1 MGMHA
6 FETDARDVGLVVD
19 SDAELSHWRANF
31 RELPHCK
38 HVRWDDVKPALK
50 LGIDACL
57 KANGRDITEM
67 LDELMVRYRRTASES
82 RLEWNQAREVVA
94 AVWVRVWEQ
103 NRKCRADAPAEF
115 IHLGRISL
123 GLRAR

>member
-6 FETDARDVGLVVD
+6 FETDARTTALVVD
-19 SDAELSHWRANF
+19 SEAELSHWRAHF
-31 RELPHCK
+31 RDLPHCR
-38 HVRWDDVKPALK
+38 HARWDDVKPALK

-67 LDELMVRYRRTASES
+67 LDELMIRYRRTAGDSG
-82 RLEWNQAREVVA
+82 LDWNHAREVVA
-94 AVWVRVWEQ
+94 AVWVRVWQQ
-103 NRKCRADAPAEF
+103 NSVKSNTAPEF
-115 IHLGRISL
+115 MHVGRISQ

>member
-6 FETDARDVGLVVD
+6 FETDARSTALVVD
-19 SDAELSHWRANF
+19 SEAELGHWRAHF
-31 RELPHCK
+31 RDLPHCR
-38 HVRWDDVKPALK
+38 HMRWDDVKPALK

-82 RLEWNQAREVVA
+82 RLSWDQAREVVA

-103 NRKCRADAPAEF
+103 NSTRIDRAPEF
-115 IHLGRISL
+115 MHVGRISQ
-123 GLRAR
+123 GLRVRS

>member
-1 MGMHA
+1 MHA
-6 FETDARDVGLVVD
+6 FETGARSTALVVD
-19 SDAELSHWRANF
+19 SDAEVGHWRANF
-31 RELPHCK
+31 RDLPHCRYM
-38 HVRWDDVKPALK
+38 RWDDVKPALK

-82 RLEWNQAREVVA
+82 ALGWDQAREVVA
-94 AVWVRVWEQ
+94 AVWVRVWAQ
-103 NRKCRADAPAEF
+103 NSIRTKTPSEF
-115 IHLGRISL
+115 MHVGRISQ